1 MWHSVLIDVV
11 RVSFTSKFRYP
22 EHCRQFAQNVLGYS
36 PNETDDYYAEI
47 FDDWTYFDDYY
58 GDDEAAEG
66 PCCAPYEVEQGCPYE
81 VCAHYTNSA
90 EANNDEGGGGGSG
103 GNDDG
108 QGGGGG
114 MIGRRALAGEQ
125 EQPAPA
131 VKWWEKSQ
139 LGGRKSRRD
148 RSAHAREEART
159 HAPDM
164 GAAAGEAVAD
174 TQHAPTSATATTATE
189 PSSAAA
195 LIDHPSAQVTA
206 SEATGPDP
214 LELDWYREYA
224 FSQVRNSVCVYDEK
238 YGLWV
243 RTSCH
248 GKVGKMVY
256 FLFADRHCQ
265 KAIKRVVHDIYDIMP
280 QYGECVKVRS
290 FAKRHEQ
297 GDHRMSLTV
306 CHNNRGEDGE
316 DIPPPMVS

>member
-1 MWHSVLIDVV
+1 VLTDGV
-11 RVSFTSKFRYP
+11 RVSFCSKFRYP

-36 PNETDDYYAEI
+36 PYETDDYYAEI

-58 GDDEAAEG
+58 GDDEGAEG
-66 PCCAPYEVEQGCPYE
+66 PCCAPYEVDQGCPYG

-90 EANNDEGGGGGSG
+90 EANNDEGGAGNG

-108 QGGGGG
+108 EGGGGAVVE
-114 MIGRRALAGEQ
+114 RRVLAAEIP
-125 EQPAPA
+125 QPTASL
-131 VKWWEKSQ
+131 KWWEKSQ
-139 LGGRKSRRD
+139 PGGRKSRRD
-148 RSAHAREEART
+148 RSALAREEAR
-159 HAPDM
+159 HASDM
-164 GAAAGEAVAD
+164 GAAAGEAVSD
-174 TQHAPTSATATTATE
+174 TQHAPTSATAATTADVATE

-195 LIDHPSAQVTA
+195 LSDHPSAQVTA
-206 SEATGPDP
+206 SEAIGPGP
-214 LELDWYREYA
+214 LELDWYREYG

-280 QYGECVKVRS
+280 QYGKCVKVRS
-290 FAKRHEQ
+290 FTKWHEQ